1 MKEVNG
7 FLWPDHDTECNKV
20 TVQQSQSLDLYY
32 QFCKDFRVAV
42 QAGGNVGVWPK
53 KMASKFGE
61 VHTFEPAWDN
71 FECLEKNVTE
81 PNVIKHYAAL
91 GEAKKRAGIKMIHGN
106 CGGNFLDSGDSV
118 NVETVDGLNLEF
130 LDFLVLDVGGAEIL
144 AIAGA
149 METIERCKPIIVTEE
164 KGHCVRFG
172 YKPGSVGILLAKL
185 GYGPA
190 YANHRD
196 IVYVP

>member
-1 MKEVNG
+1 MKELHG
-7 FLWPDHDTECNKV
+7 FLWPDHDIECSKV
-20 TVQQSQSLDLYY
+20 TVQQSQSLPTYY
-32 QFCKDFRVAV
+32 QFCKNFRVAV

-53 KMASKFGE
+53 KMASQFE
-61 VHTFEPAWDN
+61 MVHTFEPADDN
-71 FECLEKNVTE
+71 FACLDMNVTE
-81 PNVIKHYAAL
+81 PNVIKHHAAL
-91 GEAKKRAGIKMIHGN
+91 GESKKRAGIRIIHGN
-106 CGGNFLDSGDSV
+106 CGGNFLDAGDSV
-118 NVETVDGLNLEF
+118 AVETVDDLNLEF
-130 LDFLVLDVGGAEIL
+130 LDFLMLDVEGAEIL

-172 YKPGSVGILLAKL
+172 YKPGSVGLLLAKL

-190 YANHRD
+190 FSHKRD